1 MRKRYNVIKI
11 PAGIIML
18 RLLSNQYAIVVYIAF
33 VVAMNCSWMVSITL
47 CACTKSYSSW
57 LVCERGC
64 MHALCVC
71 ADKITLASNRTSRR
85 SNAIAK

>member
-18 RLLSNQYAIVVYIAF
+18 RLLSNQYTIVAYIAF

-47 CACTKSYSSW
+47 CTCTKSYSSW
-57 LVCERGC
+57 LVCERAC
-64 MHALCVC
+64 MHCV
-71 ADKITLASNRTSRR
+71 SVRT
-85 SNAIAK
+85 K